1 MSGSQS
7 YNLLC
12 KEWIP
17 VIWRDDAA
25 AEPRALKIGI
35 REALQRAHD
44 IQCISH
50 TAPFIEFGLYRLLI
64 TIVLDAH
71 IVAGQRPTIGKMRTM
86 LDKGQFD
93 EPIVD
98 QYLKS
103 QSGCFD
109 LWAKDVPFLQCRP
122 ASHGGKQPSPKAVVS
137 MFPAIPSG
145 TNVAHWHHY
154 GEDEATLSEDIAA
167 QLLTTVSPFN
177 FKVKPGEART
187 LAGDPPLYA
196 LVLGKNL
203 FETIV
208 LNLPRPSGR
217 ITAKQEQ
224 DNGPAWRTQL
234 DLTKLPKTP
243 TVAQGFT
250 WPVRV
255 IELENEGAMVA
266 KAINQAAYNK
276 PTDKAKGKGGN
287 LYDAKYGWRD
297 PSAGVETTR
306 DAITH
311 IKARPGV
318 PIWRDAVPLFLV
330 ASEGETLRADRRRSR
345 PEVISNAL
353 RVLDTP
359 QFRVAVYGMR
369 KKGGGG
375 DVKVE
380 EWFRSVLTLPT
391 EVARDSRLS
400 ARAID
405 AFKTTQK
412 VADALQTGLR
422 MLRAP
427 SESKKAARKDTH
439 REEGDALAIF
449 WQSLEPVL
457 SHSYL
462 RARGASTRDD
472 EGQVGLEPVL
482 SHSYL
487 DALARNDSKAEEGLW
502 DKVWRQA
509 REAFSGATGPHR
521 RTADGLFRIA
531 NASNWFERK
540 LATLLPKPLREKSE
554 KSA

>member
-1 MSGSQS
+1 MSESQS

-12 KEWIP
+12 EEWIP
-17 VIWRDDAA
+17 VVWRDDAA
-25 AEPRALKIGI
+25 AEPRAIKIGI
-35 REALQRAHD
+35 RGALQRAHD
-44 IQCISH
+44 IQCVSH

-98 QYLKS
+98 AYLKS

-109 LWAKDVPFLQCRP
+109 LWAKDVPFLQCRL
-122 ASHGGKQPSPKAVVS
+122 ASHGGKQPSPKTVVS
-137 MFPAIPSG
+137 MFPAVPSG

-154 GEDEATLSEDIAA
+154 GEDEARLSEDIAA

-234 DLTKLPKTP
+234 DLTRLPKAP

-255 IELENEGAMVA
+255 IELENDGAMVA
-266 KAINQAAYNK
+266 KAINQAAYKK

-297 PSAGVETTR
+297 PSAGIETTR
-306 DAITH
+306 DAMTH

-330 ASEGETLRADRRRSR
+330 ASEGETLPGGRRRSR

-369 KKGGGG
+369 KKSGGGG

-391 EVARDSRLS
+391 EVLRDSRLS
-400 ARAID
+400 ARAIS
-405 AFKTTQK
+405 AFTTTQK
-412 VADALQTGLR
+412 VANALQTALR
-422 MLRAP
+422 MLRPPVKA
-427 SESKKAARKDTH
+427 SKGKRPPPGRGDT
-439 REEGDALAIF
+439 DVLADF
-449 WQSLEPVL
+449 WQSLEPLL
-457 SHSYL
+457 S
-462 RARGASTRDD
+462 RT
-472 EGQVGLEPVL
+472 
-482 SHSYL
+482 YL
-487 DALARNDSKAEEGLW
+487 DELGSGDSKAETTLRERIR
-502 DKVWRQA
+502 KEA
-509 REAFSGATGPHR
+509 RDAFTRATGPQR

-531 NASNWFERK
+531 NASNWFERT
-540 LATLLPKPLREKSE
+540 LASLLPRPLRKKSE

>member
-1 MSGSQS
+1 MSGAHS
-7 YNLLC
+7 YDLLC
-12 KEWIP
+12 KPWIP
-17 VIWRDDAA
+17 VVWRNDAA
-25 AEPRALKIGI
+25 QPTIPNIGI
-35 REALQRAHD
+35 REALRRAPQ
-44 IQCISH
+44 IQCVSH

-64 TIVLDAH
+64 TIVLDAY
-71 IVAGQRPTIGKMRTM
+71 IVVGLRPTIGKMRTL

-93 EPIVD
+93 KSIID
-98 QYLKS
+98 GYLNS
-103 QSGCFD
+103 HSSGLD
-109 LWAKDVPFLQCRP
+109 LWAKDGPFLQCRQ
-122 ASHGGKQPSPKAVVS
+122 ASHGGKEPSPKAAVS

-154 GEDEATLSEDIAA
+154 GEDEAALTQDIAA

-224 DNGPAWRTQL
+224 NNGPAWRSQL
-234 DLTKLPKTP
+234 DLTKLPRTP
-243 TVAQGFT
+243 TIAQGFT

-255 IELENEGAMVA
+255 IELENDGAMVTQA
-266 KAINQAAYNK
+266 TNQAAYNK

-297 PSAGVETTR
+297 PNAGVETTSNTT
-306 DAITH
+306 TH

-318 PIWRDAVPLFLV
+318 PVWRDAVPLFLV
-330 ASEGETLRADRRRSR
+330 ATEGETLRADRRRSR

-359 QFRVAVYGMR
+359 RFRVAVYGMR
-369 KKGGGG
+369 KKTGGGG

-380 EWFRSVLTLPT
+380 EWFRSVLILPT

-405 AFKTTQK
+405 TFKTTQG
-412 VADALQTGLR
+412 VAKALHTALR
-422 MLRAP
+422 MLRPPVKA
-427 SESKKAARKDTH
+427 SKGKKRPPGRGDT
-439 REEGDALAIF
+439 DALAGF
-449 WQSLEPVL
+449 WQSLEPIL
-457 SHSYL
+457 S
-462 RARGASTRDD
+462 R
-472 EGQVGLEPVL
+472 
-482 SHSYL
+482 SYL
-487 DALARNDSKAEEGLW
+487 DELGSGDSKAETKCQEKIG
-502 DKVWRQA
+502 KEA
-509 REAFSGATGPHR
+509 RDAFTRATGPQR
-521 RTADGLFRIA
+521 RTADGLFRVA

-540 LATLLPKPLREKSE
+540 LGGLLPKISREKSE
-554 KSA
+554 ESA

>member
-1 MSGSQS
+1 MSERTP
-7 YNLLC
+7 YNLLDQQWLPITR
-12 KEWIP
+12 EDG
-17 VIWRDDAA
+17 R
-25 AEPRALKIGI
+25 AEHVGI
-35 REALQRAHD
+35 RHALACAHK
-44 IQCISH
+44 IARVSH

-64 TIVLDAH
+64 TIALDAY
-71 IVAGQRPTIGKMRTM
+71 IVTGQRPTIGKIRTM
-86 LDKGQFD
+86 LDRGQFD
-93 EPIVD
+93 QSIFD
-98 QYLKS
+98 GYLKS
-103 QSGCFD
+103 HSSGFD
-109 LWAKDVPFLQCRP
+109 LWAPYFPFFQPKPVKD
-122 ASHGGKQPSPKAVVS
+122 AGKKLDPKAIVT

-154 GEDEATLSEDIAA
+154 GEDEAALSEDIAA
-167 QLLTTVSPFN
+167 QLLTTISPFN
-177 FKVKPGEART
+177 FKVKPGEVRT

-243 TVAQGFT
+243 TVAQSFT
-250 WPVRV
+250 WPVRI
-255 IELENEGAMVA
+255 IELENDGAMVG
-266 KAINQAAYNK
+266 KAINQAAYKK

-297 PSAGVETTR
+297 PNSGIETTK
-306 DAITH
+306 DAVTH
-311 IKARPGV
+311 IRARPGV
-318 PIWRDAVPLFLV
+318 PVWRDAVPLFLV

-353 RVLDTP
+353 RILDTP

-369 KKGGGG
+369 KKSGGG

-427 SESKKAARKDTH
+427 SEAKKTASKDAH
-439 REEGDALAIF
+439 RDEGDALAVF
-449 WQSLEPVL
+449 WQS
-457 SHSYL
+457 
-462 RARGASTRDD
+462 
-472 EGQVGLEPVL
+472 LEPVL

-487 DALARNDSKAEEGLW
+487 DALARNDSKAEEGMW
-502 DKVWRQA
+502 GKVRRQA
-509 REAFSGATGPHR
+509 REAFSDATDPQR

-531 NASNWFERK
+531 NASNWFERR
-540 LATLLPKPLREKSE
+540 LSRLLPKPIQEKNL
-554 KSA
+554 